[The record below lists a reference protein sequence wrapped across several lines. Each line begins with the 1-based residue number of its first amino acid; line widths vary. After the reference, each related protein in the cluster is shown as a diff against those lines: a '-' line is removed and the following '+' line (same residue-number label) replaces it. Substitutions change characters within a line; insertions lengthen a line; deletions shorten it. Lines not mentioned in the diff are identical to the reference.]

1 VPRPQARHPSQHRV
15 DVASQGGCAGP
26 GRVRYRRARRAVR
39 AGWLGA
45 EPRDRE
51 RSSGR
56 GLEDFRRRA
65 AAAAAQDPRRVGS
78 SEDHL
83 EASWV
88 DFGFIRSPASAGTGI
103 IRHQMGE
110 CLLSRSVSRGPRLG
124 QYQWSYVSGHGHTA
138 GAVIARGG
146 VPPVTSVPATT
157 LPARHAHGGHGPT
170 AGAVIVVTAAGVAP
184 PGCACRTRPGRA
196 GSSGPGPLVPPVK
209 WCPGLIRG
217 EAHVI
222 VVIILS
228 SSRRGLRWP
237 RHSTKTFK

>member
-1 VPRPQARHPSQHRV
+1 MINRSPRPPVDDPGVRPAGPIFRTLRVRPRIPSARRAPPSCGGAQAFSALGQASRQSSQFPTSVPRLAHRPSVPRPQARHPSQHRV

-65 AAAAAQDPRRVGS
+65 AAAAQDPRRVGS

-83 EASWV
+83 EASWA

-103 IRHQMGE
+103 IRWA
-110 CLLSRSVSRGPRLG
+110 SVS
-124 QYQWSYVSGHGHTA
+124 
-138 GAVIARGG
+138 
-146 VPPVTSVPATT
+146 
-157 LPARHAHGGHGPT
+157 
-170 AGAVIVVTAAGVAP
+170 
-184 PGCACRTRPGRA
+184 
-196 GSSGPGPLVPPVK
+196 
-209 WCPGLIRG
+209 
-217 EAHVI
+217 
-222 VVIILS
+222 
-228 SSRRGLRWP
+228 
-237 RHSTKTFK
+237 